1 MSDSATPWTAARQAS
16 LSFTISWSLLKFMSI
31 ELVMASNHLVPCRPL
46 LLLPSVF
53 PSMRVTFSPYDFMNL
68 WIECAGS
75 NSCVDWSISS
85 LRKASAGPGPGAFGS
100 WSAVGLCWACRSPN
114 VCVWRREWRE
124 GTEGL
129 PWQVKL

>member
-1 MSDSATPWTAARQAS
+1 
-16 LSFTISWSLLKFMSI
+16 
-31 ELVMASNHLVPCRPL
+31 MASNHLVPCRPL

-85 LRKASAGPGPGAFGS
+85 LRKASAGPGPGAFGTGQQ
-100 WSAVGLCWACRSPN
+100 W
-114 VCVWRREWRE
+114 VCVEPAEVQTCVCGGENGGKAPRDCL
-124 GTEGL
+124 G
-129 PWQVKL
+129 K

>member
-31 ELVMASNHLVPCRPL
+31 ALVMASNHLVLCHPL

-53 PSMRVTFSPYDFMNL
+53 PSMRVTFSPHDFMNL
-68 WIECAGS
+68 WIKCAGS

-85 LRKASAGPGPGAFGS
+85 LRKASAGPGPGAFGN
-100 WSAVGLCWACRSPN
+100 WSAVGCVEPAEVQRC
-114 VCVWRREWRE
+114 VCGGENE
-124 GTEGL
+124 GKAPRDCLG
-129 PWQVKL
+129 K